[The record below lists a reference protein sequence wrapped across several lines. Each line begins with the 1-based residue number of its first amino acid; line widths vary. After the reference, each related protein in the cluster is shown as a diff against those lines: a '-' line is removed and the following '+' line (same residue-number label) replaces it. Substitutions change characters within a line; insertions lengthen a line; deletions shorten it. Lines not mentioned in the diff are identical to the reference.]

1 MIEVVN
7 LSKTYKTN
15 DASVVALNDLSFKC
29 ETGQIIGILGP
40 NGSGKSTLVK
50 ILSTVLNR
58 NSGTIKMVNKDIQN
72 LEIYKKTFSVAMQ
85 QNSLDL
91 WLSVEENLVI
101 YGKFFDLN
109 KQTFSKSLDDVI
121 DLFGL
126 SDYRYKKVSE
136 LSGGY
141 RKRLQLARCFLVDT
155 PIMLLDEPTAGLDP
169 IIKKH
174 IIKLLKEK
182 ASNGKTILFTTQII
196 SEAEDLCDKIL
207 IINKGIKIAEGSIKE
222 IKKLIVD
229 TQKIEIGF
237 HEITKEIQN
246 KLRELSTLYKFSDIK
261 FINSKAMIIV
271 PLENSG
277 TIIKMIY
284 QQLSPISLITFE
296 PKLEEIFIE
305 LLKEEN

>member
-1 MIEVVN
+1 MIQVIN

-15 DASVVALNDLSFKC
+15 NTPVLALNDLSFTC

-50 ILSTVLNR
+50 ILSTVLNKDK
-58 NSGTIKMVNKDIQN
+58 GTVKMANIDIQN
-72 LEIYKKTFSVAMQ
+72 LKSYKKTFSVAMQ

-101 YGKFFDLN
+101 YGKFFGLN
-109 KQTFSKSLDDVI
+109 KQTFSKSLDNII
-121 DLFGL
+121 DLFDL
-126 SDYRYKKVSE
+126 SNYRYKKVSE

-169 IIKKH
+169 IIKNH

-182 ASNGKTILFTTQII
+182 VANGKTILFTTQII
-196 SEAEDLCDKIL
+196 SETEDLCDKIL
-207 IINKGIKIAEGSIKE
+207 IINKGEKIAEGSIRE

-237 HEITKEIQN
+237 DDITKEIKN
-246 KLRELSTLYKFSDIK
+246 KLNELSTLYKFSELK
-261 FINSKAMIIV
+261 FINNKAVIIV
-271 PLENSG
+271 PLVDSSN
-277 TIIKMIY
+277 IIRSIY
-284 QQLSPISLITFE
+284 QRLSPISLMTFE
-296 PKLEEIFIE
+296 PKLEDIFIE
-305 LLKEEN
+305 LLKEKN